1 MGSIKPHAVCLPS
14 PAQGHI
20 NPMMQLAKLLHS
32 RGFHITFVNSEFN
45 HRRFIRSRGEEAV
58 KGLPHFRFEAIPEGL
73 PPSDSDA
80 TQSVPA
86 LCNSIRKNCSAPFLE
101 LLSKLNSSPHL
112 PPVTCIVCDGT
123 MNFGTKAAQLI
134 GVPYV
139 QLWTSSTVSF
149 LGFLHYK
156 ELAQRGIVPFKD
168 ERFVSD
174 GTLEMPI
181 DWIPGM
187 PNMRLKDIPSFIRT
201 TDPDDFMFNYIME
214 VSQECL
220 NSSSIIFNTF
230 DDLDKEVLQVLA
242 SKSPNIYAIGPL
254 ASLSKN
260 SLEIQY
266 DLLNSSLWKE
276 DTSCIE
282 WLNTM
287 EPKSVVYVNYGSIT
301 VMSNHHLKEFAWG
314 LANSKYPFLWVVRP
328 DLVIGESAILPREF
342 LEEIKGRGYIISW
355 CPQQK
360 VLSHSAVGVFLTHC
374 GWNSILE
381 ALSEGVPLICWPFFG
396 DQQTNCRYVC
406 TTWGNGM
413 EINPDIK
420 RENVEAL
427 VKEMMEGDNGQ
438 RIRQKALELKKK
450 AEAAISLGGS
460 VVTNFDKMINEAL
473 SHGRVVK
480 S

>member
-1 MGSIKPHAVCLPS
+1 M
-14 PAQGHI
+14 
-20 NPMMQLAKLLHS
+20 
-32 RGFHITFVNSEFN
+32 
-45 HRRFIRSRGEEAV
+45 
-58 KGLPHFRFEAIPEGL
+58 
-73 PPSDSDA
+73 
-80 TQSVPA
+80 
-86 LCNSIRKNCSAPFLE
+86 NC
-101 LLSKLNSSPHL
+101 
-112 PPVTCIVCDGT
+112 
-123 MNFGTKAAQLI
+123 GTKAAQLI

-168 ERFVSD
+168 EHFVND

-201 TDPDDFMFNYIME
+201 TDTDDFMFNYIME

-230 DDLDKEVLQVLA
+230 DDLDKEVLKVLA

-260 SLEIQY
+260 LLEKQY

-287 EPKSVVYVNYGSIT
+287 EPKSVVYVNYGSVT

-314 LANSKYPFLWVVRP
+314 LANSKCPFLWVVRP
-328 DLVIGESAILPREF
+328 DLVMGESAILPREF
-342 LEEIKGRGYIISW
+342 LEEIKGRGFIISW
-355 CPQQK
+355 CPQEK

-420 RENVEAL
+420 RENVEAV
-427 VKEMMEGDNGQ
+427 VKEMMERDNGQ
-438 RIRQKALELKKK
+438 RIRQKALEWKKK
-450 AEAAISLGGS
+450 AESAISLGGS
-460 VVTNFDKMINEAL
+460 TVTNFDRMINETL
-473 SHGRVVK
+473 SHGRIIK

>member
-1 MGSIKPHAVCLPS
+1 M
-14 PAQGHI
+14 
-20 NPMMQLAKLLHS
+20 
-32 RGFHITFVNSEFN
+32 
-45 HRRFIRSRGEEAV
+45 RFIFV
-58 KGLPHFRFEAIPEGL
+58 
-73 PPSDSDA
+73 
-80 TQSVPA
+80 V
-86 LCNSIRKNCSAPFLE
+86 
-101 LLSKLNSSPHL
+101 
-112 PPVTCIVCDGT
+112 
-123 MNFGTKAAQLI
+123 
-134 GVPYV
+134 
-139 QLWTSSTVSF
+139 
-149 LGFLHYK
+149 
-156 ELAQRGIVPFKD
+156 D

-181 DWIPGM
+181 DWIP
-187 PNMRLKDIPSFIRT
+187 
-201 TDPDDFMFNYIME
+201 

-287 EPKSVVYVNYGSIT
+287 EPKSVVYVNYGSMT

-314 LANSKYPFLWVVRP
+314 LANSKYPFLWVFRP
-328 DLVIGESAILPREF
+328 DLVIGESTILPREF
-342 LEEIKGRGYIISW
+342 LKEIKGRGYIISW

-381 ALSEGVPLICWPFFG
+381 ALSEGNV
-396 DQQTNCRYVC
+396 TA
-406 TTWGNGM
+406 
-413 EINPDIK
+413 INPDIK

-438 RIRQKALELKKK
+438 RIRQKALEWKKK